1 MIGISKLYCNTSE
14 PSDNIRY
21 QHGAKNHAERKP
33 VVVWNCTSAC
43 NLSCAHCYAH
53 SDARQN
59 NIELTT
65 EEGKML
71 IGQLADFGCPVILF
85 SGGEPLLRKDLS
97 ELAEFAVSKGLRAV
111 ISTNGTLIDA
121 GTAKQ
126 LKNSGLDY
134 AGISI
139 DGLAN
144 THDQFRNRKGAFQEA
159 LAGIRNCRQAG
170 LKVGLRCTINTAN
183 AAEIPGI
190 FDLVLKENI
199 SRICFYHLV
208 CSGRGS
214 EIKQSMLSGEQTRR
228 AVDVIID
235 YTARLH
241 SAGQEME
248 VLTVDNIADG
258 PYLYLRML
266 RENHPGAERA
276 LKLLQRTGGGNSG
289 VGIAAVGWN
298 GEVYPDQFWRN
309 HSLGNIRERAFGE
322 IWTDLANPFMARLKE
337 KSKYLKGRCAQCR
350 FLGLCGGNFRA
361 RAEALTGEAWASDPG
376 CYLSDEE
383 IGLK

>member
-1 MIGISKLYCNTSE
+1 
-14 PSDNIRY
+14 
-21 QHGAKNHAERKP
+21 
-33 VVVWNCTSAC
+33 
-43 NLSCAHCYAH
+43 
-53 SDARQN
+53 
-59 NIELTT
+59 
-65 EEGKML
+65 ML